1 MKALS
6 NFFDGIVRRY
16 LPDAFLFAII
26 LTLIVF
32 VSGAVF
38 TKSSLIQMIEFWGDG
53 FWDLLDFAMQMS
65 LIVATGYIFAD
76 TPIVRFSLTKLS
88 KIAKTPGQA
97 VLLVTFVGLIA
108 SWINYG
114 FGLVV
119 GALMAVY
126 LVKQVPSTNFRL
138 LTAVSYSGYLIW
150 YGELSESALFFI
162 SSNGKS
168 FSIRYDYKYSRGRYI
183 IHELQSIYCINIVHN
198 SSIIKL

>member
-1 MKALS
+1 
-6 NFFDGIVRRY
+6 
-16 LPDAFLFAII
+16 
-26 LTLIVF
+26 
-32 VSGAVF
+32 
-38 TKSSLIQMIEFWGDG
+38 
-53 FWDLLDFAMQMS
+53 MQMS
-65 LIVATGYIFAD
+65 LIVATGYILAD
-76 TPIVRFSLTKLS
+76 TPIIRLVLTKLS
-88 KIAKTPGQA
+88 KIAKTPRQA
-97 VLLVTFVGLIA
+97 VLLVTFMGLIA
-108 SWINYG
+108 SWINYD

-198 SSIIKL
+198 SSIIKLVAE